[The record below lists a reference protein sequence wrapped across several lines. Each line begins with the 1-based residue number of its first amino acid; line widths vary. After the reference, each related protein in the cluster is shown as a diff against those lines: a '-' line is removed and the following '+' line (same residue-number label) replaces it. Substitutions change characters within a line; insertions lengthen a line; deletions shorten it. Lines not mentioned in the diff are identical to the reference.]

1 MKRLRNPLTLF
12 VTIVIVLFLAFLS
25 VTVCA
30 ADNTP
35 MTVAVTQNADNI
47 KIGLLVFQTIVVVAL
62 VITII
67 QLLYIK
73 KRNEAAYENAL
84 KNCQKHLE
92 NENEKSKKIQA
103 ELNVSKSKVDEL
115 AEWQNN
121 AIKADYS
128 IQYKIDLMLAKK
140 FASAFEQRYAGV
152 EDFEPLS
159 NNFSFMHS
167 AIVAYE
173 AMTDLQKEHVT
184 IDMKPVYER
193 REVAAET
200 LARESERYLDEVYST
215 TLADRL
221 AKDRLAQAVSYY
233 MNLPFY
239 VKKMMDPN
247 CFKRVNQSYEAAV
260 RDHKKYQSQQN
271 MRKSR

>member
-67 QLLYIK
+67 RLLYIN

-84 KNCQKHLE
+84 NNCQKHLE

-128 IQYKIDLMLAKK
+128 IQDKIDLMLAKNL
-140 FASAFEQRYAGV
+140 ASAFEQRYAGI

>member
-1 MKRLRNPLTLF
+1 
-12 VTIVIVLFLAFLS
+12 
-25 VTVCA
+25 
-30 ADNTP
+30 
-35 MTVAVTQNADNI
+35 
-47 KIGLLVFQTIVVVAL
+47 
-62 VITII
+62 
-67 QLLYIK
+67 
-73 KRNEAAYENAL
+73 
-84 KNCQKHLE
+84 
-92 NENEKSKKIQA
+92 
-103 ELNVSKSKVDEL
+103 
-115 AEWQNN
+115 
-121 AIKADYS
+121 
-128 IQYKIDLMLAKK
+128 MLAKN

-184 IDMKPVYER
+184 IDMKHVYER

-200 LARESERYLDEVYST
+200 LARESEIYLDEVYST

>member
-1 MKRLRNPLTLF
+1 MKRLRKPLTLF

-128 IQYKIDLMLAKK
+128 IQYKIDLMLAKNL
-140 FASAFEQRYAGV
+140 ASAFEQRYAGV

>member
-128 IQYKIDLMLAKK
+128 IQYKIDLMLAKNL
-140 FASAFEQRYAGV
+140 ASAFEQRYAGV

>member
-128 IQYKIDLMLAKK
+128 IQYKIDLMLAKNL
-140 FASAFEQRYAGV
+140 ASAFEQRYAGI

>member
-1 MKRLRNPLTLF
+1 MKRLRNPFTLF
-12 VTIVIVLFLAFLS
+12 VTIVFVLFLAFWS

-47 KIGLLVFQTIVVVAL
+47 KIGLLVFQTIAVVAL

-67 QLLYIK
+67 RLLYIK

-128 IQYKIDLMLAKK
+128 IQDKIDLMLAKN

>member
-128 IQYKIDLMLAKK
+128 IQYKIDLMLAKNL
-140 FASAFEQRYAGV
+140 ASAFEQRYAGV

-167 AIVAYE
+167 AILAYE

>member
-128 IQYKIDLMLAKK
+128 IQYKIDLMLAKNL
-140 FASAFEQRYAGV
+140 ASAFEQRYAGV

-221 AKDRLAQAVSYY
+221 AQDRLAQAVSYY

>member
-12 VTIVIVLFLAFLS
+12 VTIVVVLFLAFLS

-67 QLLYIK
+67 RLLYIK
-73 KRNEAAYENAL
+73 KRNESAYENAL
-84 KNCQKHLE
+84 NNCQKHLE

-140 FASAFEQRYAGV
+140 NASAFEQRYAGI

-173 AMTDLQKEHVT
+173 SMTDLQKEHVT

>member
-12 VTIVIVLFLAFLS
+12 VTIVIVLFFAFLS

-128 IQYKIDLMLAKK
+128 IQYKIDLMLAKNL
-140 FASAFEQRYAGV
+140 ATAFEQRYAGV

>member
-1 MKRLRNPLTLF
+1 MKRLRNPFTLF
-12 VTIVIVLFLAFLS
+12 VTIVFVLFLAFLS

-47 KIGLLVFQTIVVVAL
+47 KIGLLVFQTIVIVAL

-67 QLLYIK
+67 RLLYIK

-84 KNCQKHLE
+84 NNCQKHLE
-92 NENEKSKKIQA
+92 KENEKSKKIQA

-128 IQYKIDLMLAKK
+128 IQDKIDLMLAKN

-184 IDMKPVYER
+184 IDMKHVYER

-200 LARESERYLDEVYST
+200 LARESEIYLDEVYST